1 MASGILDVKR
11 ARRLDK
17 TGRREAEAESEGED
31 DSGGESDTDGPDD
44 GPVEGGKAKTDATGN
59 TLATPAAPL
68 QHVDL
73 DHTHVPVRMSFKETS
88 SSGAGSVKTAWLGAH
103 NDNYRKMHGA
113 PDLLWDDAIA
123 HKAKVWCDYLTG
135 EKNAQMAHPHGPAET
150 AKYLVLE
157 DGTTKLGQNI
167 AMLILTVRDEAS
179 FDKGEGGD
187 YDRTVRKF
195 AAMWHDE
202 VKVYVGQRGWDVCG
216 GCCLFERRLV

>member
-1 MASGILDVKR
+1 M
-11 ARRLDK
+11 
-17 TGRREAEAESEGED
+17 
-31 DSGGESDTDGPDD
+31 
-44 GPVEGGKAKTDATGN
+44 
-59 TLATPAAPL
+59 
-68 QHVDL
+68 
-73 DHTHVPVRMSFKETS
+73 
-88 SSGAGSVKTAWLGAH
+88 
-103 NDNYRKMHGA
+103 
-113 PDLLWDDAIA
+113 
-123 HKAKVWCDYLTG
+123 WCDYLTG

-167 AMLILTVRDEAS
+167 AMLMLTVRDEAS

-216 GCCLFERRLV
+216 VNVRLVICVVLFVGGGRALRIAPWLKREACVLLYVWSVWCILILNCDHYAPPSFFPFFLTSRPPRCFSSSRTPPSPPQVRLCKADGVQRRHGSLYPARLESHHQGRVRRIPQGPHRPRVLRLQRPGQQPGRV